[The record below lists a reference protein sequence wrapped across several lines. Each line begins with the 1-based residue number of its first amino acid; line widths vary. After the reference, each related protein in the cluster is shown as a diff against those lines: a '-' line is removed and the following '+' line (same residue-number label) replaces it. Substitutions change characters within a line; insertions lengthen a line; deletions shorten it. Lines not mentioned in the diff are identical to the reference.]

1 MSSTNVD
8 RKRAILPPMPKIDCI
23 REALCE
29 VRPQVRSVRDKKH
42 ACVAAVLRSGIKDPN
57 IPEILIIRRTEREG
71 DPWSGHMAFPGGR
84 YERGDPSPR
93 FTAERETREE
103 VGLDLETAEYLG
115 RLDDMAA
122 KGSPLVISGFVY
134 HVERDHSQLTL
145 ERSEVCESFWVSLSD
160 LVDPQAHVRYG
171 YEPAGPD
178 WHFPGI
184 ALADMDDEDVIWG
197 LTYAFLE
204 QILSFTDKEL
214 PSSQPWF
221 RSLRVG
227 EWDKWENREQVA
239 AELVKRIEQIEK
251 VKDGKGGDQ

>member
-1 MSSTNVD
+1 MFSFMPRID
-8 RKRAILPPMPKIDCI
+8 YIRA
-23 REALCE
+23 ALCE
-29 VRPQVRSVRDKKH
+29 ARPLVRSVRGKRH
-42 ACVAAVLRSGIKDPN
+42 ACVAAVLRSGAEDPN
-57 IPEILIIRRTEREG
+57 IPEVLIIRRTEREG

-84 YERGDPSPR
+84 CELDDISPR

-103 VGLDLETAEYLG
+103 VGLDLAAAEYLG

-122 KGSPLVISGFVY
+122 KGSPMVISGFVY
-134 HVERDHSQLTL
+134 HIERENSQLIL
-145 ERSEVCESFWVSLSD
+145 EQSEVHESFWISLSS
-160 LVDPQAHVRYG
+160 LIDPQAHVRYG

-184 ALADMDDEDVIWG
+184 ALAEVEDEGVIWG

-221 RSLRVG
+221 RSLRIG
-227 EWDKWENREQVA
+227 EWEKWENREQIA
-239 AELVKRIEQIEK
+239 TELVKRIEQIEK
-251 VKDGKGGDQ
+251 SGDSKRKGGDQ